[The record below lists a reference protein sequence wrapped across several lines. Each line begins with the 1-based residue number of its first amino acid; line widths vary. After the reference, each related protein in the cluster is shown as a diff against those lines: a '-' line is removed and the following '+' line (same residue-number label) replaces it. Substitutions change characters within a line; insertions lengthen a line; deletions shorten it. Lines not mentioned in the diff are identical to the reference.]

1 MYRWLIFTHILAIFG
16 FLLAHGAAAAVSFKL
31 RGEREIERV
40 RALLELS
47 RGVTTV
53 ASVSMLVLLAA
64 GITAGFMGNWW
75 GQYWIWTSLSLFLLI
90 GIAMMVL
97 ASRPFNRVRQLVQ
110 FGKPSSRAKPELQP
124 SSGAAMDQQLA
135 AMLAA
140 THPVLLTAIGFGGFA
155 LILWLMMFKPF

>member
-1 MYRWLIFTHILAIFG
+1 
-16 FLLAHGAAAAVSFKL
+16 
-31 RGEREIERV
+31 
-40 RALLELS
+40 
-47 RGVTTV
+47 
-53 ASVSMLVLLAA
+53 MLVLLAA

-75 GQYWIWTSLSLFLLI
+75 GQYWIWTSLGLFVLI

-97 ASRPFNRVRQLVQ
+97 ASRPFNRIRQLVQ
-110 FGKPSSRAKPELQP
+110 SGKP

-135 AMLAA
+135 VMLAA

>member
-1 MYRWLIFTHILAIFG
+1 MYRWLIFMHILGVFG

-31 RGEREIERV
+31 RSEREIERV

-53 ASVSMLVLLAA
+53 ASASLLVLLAA

-75 GQYWIWTSLSLFLLI
+75 GQYWIWTSLGLFVLI
-90 GIAMMVL
+90 GITMMVL
-97 ASRPFNRVRQLVQ
+97 ASRPFNRMRQLVQ
-110 FGKPSSRAKPELQP
+110 PGDPSSRSKPDIQP
-124 SSGAAMDQQLA
+124 SPGAAADQQLA
-135 AMLAA
+135 ILLAD
-140 THPVLLTAIGFGGFA
+140 THPLLLTAIGFGGFA